1 VPKGQSAQLTPY
13 IAQYV
18 KISATGSRGLINS
31 DLNNFAPRIGLAW
44 QFNPKTVAR
53 TGYGIFYGG
62 QENGPYSNPSP
73 GFNPPFFTNESFI
86 APCSAPTAN
95 ASAGDCRVTQIPAL
109 AGGFPAN
116 SLVDPN
122 TPIFFSVDKNL
133 RTPYM
138 QQWHLSVEREL
149 PANSVFT
156 ITYAGSKGEKL
167 YTFFNGNQA
176 APDPNP
182 NDATAPR
189 RPVFATL
196 IGAPGRCALV
206 TPQDCAP
213 VFDTGIDWF
222 RSTGSSNYNSLQA
235 SLEKRFSKGLQFQA
249 SYTYAH
255 SLDIASNAN
264 LGPTQNNSDFRNF
277 RDPQAEYGNS
287 DFDVRNRFVLN
298 SIYELPL
305 GHGKRFMGDATG
317 FMNQVVGGW
326 QIASILS
333 LSSGNWYT
341 VLDAD
346 GNFANADGGAGGVS
360 QRPDQV
366 GDPNRAG
373 TVPGNPTCVAPDR
386 IHTPTAWFNT
396 CAFVDPPLGSFGNVG
411 RNTIEAPGYKTWDFS
426 AFKFFHTSE
435 KTDLEFRAEFFNLPN
450 HTNFLF
456 ANSGPQNGNN
466 ATILGT
472 QQFGNLTAARPP
484 RQIQFALKFSF

>member
-1 VPKGQSAQLTPY
+1 M
-13 IAQYV
+13 
-18 KISATGSRGLINS
+18 
-31 DLNNFAPRIGLAW
+31 
-44 QFNPKTVAR
+44 
-53 TGYGIFYGG
+53 GYGIFYGG

-86 APCSAPTAN
+86 SPCGAPTAN
-95 ASAGDCRVTQIPAL
+95 AAAGDCRVTQIPAL
-109 AGGFPAN
+109 AGGFPTN
-116 SLVDPN
+116 SLVNPN

-149 PANSVFT
+149 PADSVFT
-156 ITYAGSKGEKL
+156 LTYAGSKGTKL

-189 RPVFATL
+189 RPVFANL
-196 IGAPGRCALV
+196 IGATGNCSLA
-206 TPQDCAP
+206 TPQDCSP

-222 RSTGSSNYNSLQA
+222 RSTGSSDYNSLQA
-235 SLEKRFSKGLQFQA
+235 SLEKRFAKGLQFQA

-264 LGPTQNNSDFRNF
+264 LGPTQNNSDFRYF

-287 DFDVRNRFVLN
+287 DFDVRNRLVLN
-298 SIYELPL
+298 SIYELPI
-305 GHGKRFMGDATG
+305 GHGKHFLGDATG

-326 QIASILS
+326 QIANILS
-333 LSSGNWYT
+333 ISSGNWYT

-360 QRPDQV
+360 QRPDLV
-366 GDPNRAG
+366 GDPTTAG
-373 TVPGNPTCVAPDR
+373 TVPGNPTCVAPAK

-396 CAFVDPPLGSFGNVG
+396 CAFADPPLGSFGDVG
-411 RNTIEAPGYKTWDFS
+411 RNTVEAPGYKEWDFS
-426 AFKFFHTSE
+426 VFKFFHTSE
-435 KTDLEFRAEFFNLPN
+435 RTDLEFRAEFFNLPN

-456 ANSGPQNGNN
+456 AQSGPQNGNN

-472 QQFGNLTAARPP
+472 PQFGDLTAARPP